1 MSRSNPSKETITA
14 EDIMLATSNGL
25 DVFEREIGQ
34 IPNKNIS
41 SPFRSDSNPSF
52 RVKQSR
58 SSGIWFFNDFGSGEK
73 GSCITFIEKLY
84 GLTFAEAVNKIAW
97 DFGINDKE
105 IIAKR
110 AIVQPEVKILRDNK
124 PILYEFEEMP
134 FKKQHHGYWNA
145 GELTEDYLKDN
156 NVFAASKIA
165 VNKKV
170 IKVPDNEMCF
180 VYVPDDP
187 NEKGLKILRIGKTVL
202 PQDKWRTNIPNSYLW
217 NFKKYNE
224 EEYKREKLWTLKSR
238 KDELVL
244 NLLGIDTISTQS
256 ENAEILDSNMER
268 ILPLA
273 KDIVIS
279 YGSDLDGVTKC
290 KYVQKKHNTLYYNT
304 PRSVLSIANDQ
315 FSFVA
320 NFGLR
325 ALENHIK
332 SKGLL

>member
-1 MSRSNPSKETITA
+1 MSRSNPSKEMITA
-14 EDIMLATSNGL
+14 EDVMLATSNGL
-25 DVFEREIGQ
+25 DVFEREIGT
-34 IPNKNIS
+34 IGNKNIS

-58 SSGIWFFNDFGSGEK
+58 SSGIWFYKDFGSEET
-73 GSCITFIEKLY
+73 GSCITFIETLY
-84 GLTFAEAVNKIAW
+84 GLTFREAIDKIAW

-110 AIVQPEVKILRDNK
+110 AAIQPEIKMVKENK
-124 PILYEFEEMP
+124 PILYEFEEMS
-134 FKKQHHGYWNA
+134 FNKQHHAYWNA
-145 GELTEDYLKDN
+145 GELTETFLNAN

-180 VYVPDDP
+180 VYVPDDN

-224 EEYKREKLWTLKSR
+224 SEFSKFQLWVLKSR

-273 KDIVIS
+273 QDIVIS
-279 YGSDLDGVTKC
+279 YGSDADGVKKC

-304 PRSVLSIANDQ
+304 PRSVLSVANDQ

-332 SKGLL
+332 SKHLL